1 MSGLLFSVYTL
12 YYEFSQK
19 TIEMIYETN
28 AMLVLMLLYLERCF
42 ICLHERNAMPSHLC
56 YISIMH
62 YEVSLHNEVNMRK
75 IVKLHYEMIVHYE
88 MSLY

>member
-19 TIEMIYETN
+19 TNEMFYETN
-28 AMLVLMLLYLERCF
+28 AMLVLMLLYLEHCF

-56 YISIMH
+56 YISIMLH
-62 YEVSLHNEVNMRK
+62 EVGLHNEGNMLK
-75 IVKLHYEMIVHYE
+75 IAKLHEEMIVLYE
-88 MSLY
+88 MSLR